1 MAFLNKIFGYKKTER
16 EKFLEDTYVALYKHS
31 GLSRKDI
38 RDEITKCKAESKQ
51 EGTDNL
57 PENYGDYFIEQA
69 KAGNEKFKKYV
80 EKTVLG
86 GATEE
91 DIRQWWNLHELERR
105 MLKWE
110 DNSARGAAF
119 LIFKDEGL
127 SFEDAIIKVRKT
139 YPIYG
144 DPSDE
149 SNTQGNDRPLPSELH
164 MRINRMTTELPLS
177 YFQQYSKDFNSM
189 NAFIRAELRKNE
201 HKIK

>member
-1 MAFLNKIFGYKKTER
+1 MGLINKIFGSKKTEI
-16 EKFLEDTYVALYKHS
+16 EKFLEDFYIKNYK
-31 GLSRKDI
+31 SRKLIQDAI
-38 RDEITKCKAESKQ
+38 AECKTESKQ

-57 PENYGDYFIEQA
+57 PENYGDYLIEQA
-69 KAGNEKFKKYV
+69 KAGDEKSKKFV
-80 EKTVLG
+80 EKALLG
-86 GATEE
+86 DATED
-91 DIRQWWNLHELERR
+91 DIRQWWNLNDLERR

-127 SFEDAIIKVRKT
+127 SFEDSIIKVRKT

-149 SNTQGNDRPLPSELH
+149 SNTQSNDRPLPSELH
-164 MRINRMTTELPLS
+164 MRINRMTTELTLS
-177 YFQQYSKDFNSM
+177 YFQQYSKDYNSM

-201 HKIK
+201 QEIK